1 MARLE
6 VSEALVTTRIAVDQ
20 LRLLR
25 AATQHAIQQSRKSV
39 AETTALL
46 LELRMILLAARMNST
61 SVNHREQAAA

>member
-1 MARLE
+1 ME

-20 LRLLR
+20 LRLSR

-46 LELRMILLAARMNST
+46 LELRMILLPARRSST
-61 SVNHREQAAA
+61 PVNDHEQAAA